1 MAEIPTVLKWPL
13 LLAALASFPTGT
25 AQAQTAVAPAEAS
38 RHFDRGY
45 LLAQQGSLED
55 AIEEFKRAYAL
66 KPHASVLYNLGQAY
80 AASGRAV
87 EAIAALERFL
97 AETPASD
104 TQRRSHAAS
113 LIEYQGQ
120 RVGSLTLSVSPP
132 GAQISL
138 DGVALEPRAAGA
150 PIRLTAGWHSLAIT
164 LEGYEPRVE
173 GLRVVGKVSTSL
185 SLVLSK
191 KPSAQA
197 QVNATPP
204 PPPAE
209 LGRLREAQQR
219 RISVQRT
226 SALVV
231 GGVGLASL
239 ATAGVLFVSNQQG
252 FADWRR
258 DSQRFADDLGASGMA
273 TPAELDR
280 LLERENTL
288 RNRDAWALGL
298 AVFGGAMAASSAV
311 LWLSLPQAE
320 ASGVSLQ
327 LGPAPRLS
335 YSGRF

>member
-1 MAEIPTVLKWPL
+1 MAAIRTAPSPCSV
-13 LLAALASFPTGT
+13 LLATLALLAPVGVR
-25 AQAQTAVAPAEAS
+25 AQTTLAPAEAS

-55 AIEEFKRAYAL
+55 AIEEFKLAYAL
-66 KPHASVLYNLGQAY
+66 QPHASVLYNLGQAY

-97 AETPASD
+97 AETPAND

-120 RVGSLTLSVSPP
+120 RVGSLKLSVSPP
-132 GAQISL
+132 GAAISL
-138 DGVALEPRAAGA
+138 DGVALEPTAVAA
-150 PIRLTAGWHSLAIT
+150 PIRLTAGWHSLSIN

-173 GLRVVGKVSTSL
+173 GLQVVGKVSTSL
-185 SLVLSK
+185 SLVLTK
-191 KPSAQA
+191 KPPTHA
-197 QVNATPP
+197 QVAAPS
-204 PPPAE
+204 PPAE
-209 LGRLREAQQR
+209 LGRLREAQQN

-226 SALVV
+226 SALVI
-231 GGVGLASL
+231 GGVSLASL
-239 ATAGVLFVSNQQG
+239 ATAGILFLSNQRSY
-252 FADWRR
+252 ADWRR

-320 ASGVSLQ
+320 ASGVTLQ

>member
-1 MAEIPTVLKWPL
+1 MAAILTAPSQWPVLV
-13 LLAALASFPTGT
+13 AALALFTPVPVR
-25 AQAQTAVAPAEAS
+25 AQTTVAPAEAS

-45 LLAQQGSLED
+45 LLAQQGSLEG
-55 AIEEFKRAYAL
+55 AIEEFKLAYAL
-66 KPHASVLYNLGQAY
+66 QPHASVLYNLGQAY

-87 EAIAALERFL
+87 EAIDALERFL

-138 DGVALEPRAAGA
+138 DGVALEPKAAAA
-150 PIRLTAGWHSLAIT
+150 PIRLTAGWHSLSIT
-164 LEGYEPRVE
+164 LEGYEPRTE
-173 GLRVVGKVSTSL
+173 GLQVVGKVSSSL

-191 KPSAQA
+191 KHAA
-197 QVNATPP
+197 QVPGDAPS

-226 SALVV
+226 SALLV

-239 ATAGVLFVSNQQG
+239 ATAGILFASNQRG
-252 FADWRR
+252 YADWRR

-298 AVFGGAMAASSAV
+298 AVIGGAMSVGSAV
-311 LWLSLPQAE
+311 LWLSSPQTE
-320 ASGVSLQ
+320 ESGLSLQ
-327 LGPAPRLS
+327 LLPAPRLG